1 MNLIK
6 YNFKII
12 KFFIQIQP
20 LMNNRLFL
28 LKNKKKQHFLQ
39 HYIQWAIKGMGL
51 YFILTMFIQNKN
63 QKYQMYYLK

>member
-39 HYIQWAIKGMGL
+39 HYILWVIKEMNL
-51 YFILTMFIQNKN
+51 YFILTIFIQNKN
-63 QKYQMYYLK
+63 QKYQIYYLK